1 MGQTRDGVQLGL
13 AGFGLSVS
21 SFAEQSET
29 IEMHTPELALART
42 SSKYAEGAG
51 EGGGGRGV

>member
-42 SSKYAEGAG
+42 STQAERMG